1 MSNER
6 KMRRGEDEHKS
17 LAYKTLTQDTNVIYL
32 VTALLLMTLSET
44 FIFCFHF
51 ICQKG
56 QILLSCSG
64 TRSFKRQM
72 IYAFKSQFNCSVRQ
86 YAEQCQM
93 NLIFTNG

>member
-6 KMRRGEDEHKS
+6 KMRREGDEHKS

-51 ICQKG
+51 ISQKG
-56 QILLSCSG
+56 QILLRCSG
-64 TRSFKRQM
+64 TRMQM

-93 NLIFTNG
+93 NLIFTNI